1 MRPCLSDKNTVFSQI
16 NIEKNDRITSDD
28 FDLSDE
34 FSTFF
39 EDAVRLLN
47 VKSDEYYLSD
57 TENLS
62 DPVEIAIRKFENHP
76 SVQAIKENISV
87 NQDFCFSNTDVSNI
101 LKQTTALNNKKN
113 GTFGNIPTKLLK
125 EVSDICSP
133 ALNDIWNNEIITQKS
148 FPNNL
153 KLADVTPV
161 FKKEDT
167 SLLENYR
174 PVSVLPVVSKIYERI
189 MQILEPIDKH
199 LYPHLCGCRKGH
211 STQAALISMLEK
223 WKLSIDNKGFAGG
236 VLMDL
241 SKAFDTRNHPLLL
254 AKLHAYGCSKQDLA
268 IICSYLSNRKQR
280 MEINNVFSSWKN
292 LILGVPQGS
301 VLGPLLFNIYLN
313 ELFFFLK
320 DVGICNFAD
329 DTTTYISDKSLENVL
344 KSLEKNS
351 MLAIRWFENNYMKLN
366 TDKCRLILS
375 GYKHEQVYR
384 ERFNLGK

>member
-16 NIEKNDRITSDD
+16 NIEKNDRITFDD
-28 FDLSDE
+28 FDLSGE

>member
-1 MRPCLSDKNTVFSQI
+1 MSVI
-16 NIEKNDRITSDD
+16 
-28 FDLSDE
+28 
-34 FSTFF
+34 
-39 EDAVRLLN
+39 
-47 VKSDEYYLSD
+47 YLS
-57 TENLS
+57 
-62 DPVEIAIRKFENHP
+62 KY
-76 SVQAIKENISV
+76 
-87 NQDFCFSNTDVSNI
+87 
-101 LKQTTALNNKKN
+101 TTALNNKKN

-161 FKKEDT
+161 FKKEDA
-167 SLLENYR
+167 SLLKNYR

-189 MQILEPIDKH
+189 MQKQILEPIDKH
-199 LYPHLCGCRKGH
+199 LSPHLCGCRKGH
-211 STQAALISMLEK
+211 STQAALISMLER
-223 WKLSIDNKGFAGG
+223 WKLSVDNKGFAGG

-241 SKAFDTRNHPLLL
+241 SKAFDTRNHSLLL
-254 AKLHAYGCSKQDLA
+254 AKLHAYGCSKQALA
-268 IICSYLSNRKQR
+268 IICSYLSNRKLR
-280 MEINNVFSSWKN
+280 MEINNAFSSWKN
-292 LILGVPQGS
+292 LILVVPQGS

-351 MLAIRWFENNYMKLN
+351 LFAIR
-366 TDKCRLILS
+366 
-375 GYKHEQVYR
+375 
-384 ERFNLGK
+384 